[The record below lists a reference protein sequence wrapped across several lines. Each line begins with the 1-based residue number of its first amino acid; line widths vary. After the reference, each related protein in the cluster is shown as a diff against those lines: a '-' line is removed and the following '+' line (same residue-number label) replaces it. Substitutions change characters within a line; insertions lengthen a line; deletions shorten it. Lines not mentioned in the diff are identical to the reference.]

1 MNETNDAI
9 TSNATLEGFELPLM
23 PLREVVMSPHSIMPL
38 LVGREASIKAIESAV
53 NDYGKRI
60 CLVTQREPELEKP
73 DPADLYAVGVVG
85 RVLQYMRLPEGP
97 IKVLF
102 EGLYRISWRPLTPED
117 QENPFGTDAFPKVV
131 VTPLPI
137 MRNDGPETEALV
149 RATKEILAEYAHTN
163 KKLTP
168 EILSAVS
175 ALRDPGQLAD
185 TILPLLKI
193 EYPKKQEALELA
205 DPGQRL
211 EKVYEFLNTEM
222 ERVSMERR
230 IKSRVKDQMDKNQRD
245 YYLREQM
252 HIISEELG
260 DAEDTRAEAEKYAQK
275 IQDLH
280 LDAASEEKLLKE
292 CERLGKM
299 AGNQAE
305 ISVIRSYLDT
315 VIGLPWHTFTKD
327 DLNQAHARKVLDH
340 DHYGL
345 EKVKERILEIL
356 AVRQLNTDV
365 KGQIICLV
373 GPPGVGKTSIARS
386 VAACMGRNFARMS
399 LGGVHDEAEIR
410 GHRRTYIGALPG
422 RIISAI
428 NTAKSSN
435 PVILLDEIDKLAGDY
450 RGDPSSAL
458 LEVLDPEQ
466 NKTFKDN
473 YLDIPFDL
481 SNVLF
486 ITTANDASHIPGPL
500 YDRMDVIELPSYTR
514 VEKFNIARRHL
525 LPKQLKNNGLESR
538 ATMAPAALYEIIDG
552 YTREAGV
559 RTLERT
565 ITAVLRKCAQKI
577 AAGEK
582 DKINVTP
589 AMVKA
594 MLGPEKVK
602 PTFISRTDAV
612 GIANG
617 LAWTSVGGEMLPI
630 EVSIIPN
637 GSGKVEITGSLGDVM
652 KESAHLALTYARV
665 HAETYHIAPDKF
677 KNTDIH
683 IHAPEGAVP
692 KDGPSAGVTLTTAL
706 ISALSEIPVRHDL
719 AMTGEITLHGNVLPI
734 GGLKE
739 KSMAA
744 FREGISTVLIP
755 EANKPDLYEV
765 DEEVKKA
772 VKFIPVSD
780 LSQVLKHALILP
792 AASAAHKRTMPQ
804 ATQLIATEQS
814 TAKEPAAV
822 M

>member
-1 MNETNDAI
+1 MSEKVTIKAERRGLHLPAI
-9 TSNATLEGFELPLM
+9 ALRGLVVFPNNLVHFE
-23 PLREVVMSPHSIMPL
+23 
-38 LVGREASIKAIESAV
+38 VGRPKSIAAV
-53 NDYGKRI
+53 EWAMANNSNVF
-60 CLVTQREPELEKP
+60 LVAQKEMEVSDPEQK
-73 DPADLYAVGVVG
+73 DLYSYGVVAEVKQVL
-85 RVLQYMRLPEGP
+85 RVSDDLV
-97 IKVLF
+97 KVLV
-102 EGLYRISWRPLTPED
+102 EGKYRAKLTELDAGGSFLLAGVRSAPVQTGRDED
-117 QENPFGTDAFPKVV
+117 AVQ
-131 VTPLPI
+131 
-137 MRNDGPETEALV
+137 TEALLRSLKSGFDEYLGMNPRLAKDV
-149 RATKEILAEYAHTN
+149 VFAIVSSDDPVFLSEYMPANLLFRYEDKQAVMNENTLNGRLERLVEMLRRECQVMKIEKEI
-163 KKLTP
+163 
-168 EILSAVS
+168 
-175 ALRDPGQLAD
+175 AD
-185 TILPLLKI
+185 
-193 EYPKKQEALELA
+193 
-205 DPGQRL
+205 
-211 EKVYEFLNTEM
+211 KVNE
-222 ERVSMERR
+222 S
-230 IKSRVKDQMDKNQRD
+230 MDKNQRD
-245 YYLREQM
+245 YYLHEQL
-252 HIISEELG
+252 HVISDELG
-260 DAEDTRAEAEKYAQK
+260 EGDDTHAEADEYRRK
-275 IQDLH
+275 ITALH
-280 LDAASEEKLLKE
+280 LAEESEKKLLKE
-292 CERLGKM
+292 VDRLSKM
-299 AGNQAE
+299 QGSNQEAT
-305 ISVIRSYLDT
+305 VIRTYLDT
-315 VIGLPWHTFTKD
+315 CLDLPWNNFTVD
-327 DLNQAHARKVLDH
+327 DLDISRAQQILDR

-345 EKVKERILEIL
+345 KKVKDRILETL
-356 AVRQLNTDV
+356 AVRKLAPDV
-365 KGQIICLV
+365 KAQIICLV

-386 VAACMGRNFARMS
+386 VAACMDRNFARMS

-514 VEKFNIARRHL
+514 VEKFNIARCHL

-538 ATMAPAALYEIIDG
+538 VTMAPAALYEIIDG

>member
-1 MNETNDAI
+1 MSIKNAYLNEVYQGLAKRNAEQKEFLQAVEEVLESLEPVVEAHPEYEKASLIERLVEPERIIMFRVPWVDDAGKVQVNRGYRVQFNSAI
-9 TSNATLEGFELPLM
+9 GPYKGGLRFHSSVNLSILKFLGFEQCFKNSLTSLPM
-23 PLREVVMSPHSIMPL
+23 GGGKGGSDFDPHGKSDAEVMRFCQSFMTELYRHIGPDTDVPAGDIG
-38 LVGREASIKAIESAV
+38 VGGREIGFLFGQ
-53 NDYGKRI
+53 YKRI
-60 CLVTQREPELEKP
+60 RDE
-73 DPADLYAVGVVG
+73 YSG
-85 RVLQYMRLPEGP
+85 
-97 IKVLF
+97 I
-102 EGLYRISWRPLTPED
+102 LT
-117 QENPFGTDAFPKVV
+117 
-131 VTPLPI
+131 
-137 MRNDGPETEALV
+137 
-149 RATKEILAEYAHTN
+149 
-163 KKLTP
+163 
-168 EILSAVS
+168 
-175 ALRDPGQLAD
+175 
-185 TILPLLKI
+185 
-193 EYPKKQEALELA
+193 
-205 DPGQRL
+205 
-211 EKVYEFLNTEM
+211 
-222 ERVSMERR
+222 
-230 IKSRVKDQMDKNQRD
+230 
-245 YYLREQM
+245 
-252 HIISEELG
+252 
-260 DAEDTRAEAEKYAQK
+260 
-275 IQDLH
+275 
-280 LDAASEEKLLKE
+280 
-292 CERLGKM
+292 GK
-299 AGNQAE
+299 G
-305 ISVIRSYLDT
+305 
-315 VIGLPWHTFTKD
+315 
-327 DLNQAHARKVLDH
+327 
-340 DHYGL
+340 
-345 EKVKERILEIL
+345 
-356 AVRQLNTDV
+356 
-365 KGQIICLV
+365 
-373 GPPGVGKTSIARS
+373 
-386 VAACMGRNFARMS
+386 
-399 LGGVHDEAEIR
+399 
-410 GHRRTYIGALPG
+410 
-422 RIISAI
+422 
-428 NTAKSSN
+428 
-435 PVILLDEIDKLAGDY
+435 
-450 RGDPSSAL
+450 
-458 LEVLDPEQ
+458 
-466 NKTFKDN
+466 
-473 YLDIPFDL
+473 IPFDL

-538 ATMAPAALYEIIDG
+538 VTMAPAALYEIIDG

-630 EVSIIPN
+630 EVSIIPS

>member
-1 MNETNDAI
+1 MNELILSERMPVLAMRGLVLFPQ
-9 TSNATLEGFELPLM
+9 ATMHFD
-23 PLREVVMSPHSIMPL
+23 
-38 LVGREASIKAIESAV
+38 VGREKSVRALEAAMNADQHIF
-53 NDYGKRI
+53 
-60 CLVTQREPELEKP
+60 LVTQKEIEQD
-73 DPADLYAVGVVG
+73 DPGFGDLYEIGTVAHVLQVLKIPGDTV
-85 RVLQYMRLPEGP
+85 RVLVQGEYRARATQMLQTAPCMMARVESIPE
-97 IKVLF
+97 
-102 EGLYRISWRPLTPED
+102 EETPSI
-117 QENPFGTDAFPKVV
+117 
-131 VTPLPI
+131 TP
-137 MRNDGPETEALV
+137 RTEALL
-149 RATKEILAEYAHTN
+149 RQAIELFGEYA
-163 KKLTP
+163 
-168 EILSAVS
+168 ELSQRPMQDIMLHLLS
-175 ALRDPGQLAD
+175 EKDPGSAADMTAQAASYDYKEKMRVLSQLA
-185 TILPLLKI
+185 PVR
-193 EYPKKQEALELA
+193 
-205 DPGQRL
+205 RL
-211 EKVYEFLNTEM
+211 ETANRLLARELEVLRLEAQLQEKTQQ
-222 ERVSMERR
+222 S
-230 IKSRVKDQMDKNQRD
+230 IDKGQRD
-245 YYLREQM
+245 YYLREQLKV
-252 HIISEELG
+252 IRGELG
-260 DAEDTRAEAEKYAQK
+260 ENDEDAEIDEYREKIEKLHLPQEADEKLHKELQRLEKQPYGSAEA
-275 IQDLH
+275 
-280 LDAASEEKLLKE
+280 
-292 CERLGKM
+292 
-299 AGNQAE
+299 
-305 ISVIRSYLDT
+305 SVIRNYLD
-315 VIGLPWHTFTKD
+315 VALELPWNTRTRERTD
-327 DLNQAHARKVLDH
+327 IRIARRILDE
-340 DHYGL
+340 DHFGL

-356 AVRQLNTDV
+356 AVRQLAPEQP
-365 KGQIICLV
+365 GQIICLI
-373 GPPGVGKTSIARS
+373 GPPGVGKTSIAMS
-386 VAACMGRNFARMS
+386 VARALNRKLARIS

-792 AASAAHKRTMPQ
+792 AASAAHKHTMPQ